1 MEGCL
6 IVQLVWLMQ
15 IKIITAMFAHQ
26 IINIKSN
33 NMQGSGEGEKIVII
47 FVPDVLFNLEKYLY
61 TVSIQ

>member
-1 MEGCL
+1 
-6 IVQLVWLMQ
+6 MQ

>member
-6 IVQLVWLMQ
+6 TVLLVWLMQ
-15 IKIITAMFAHQ
+15 IKIITVVCAHQ

-33 NMQGSGEGEKIVII
+33 NMRGSGEGEKRVII
-47 FVPDVLFNLEKYLY
+47 FVPNVLYYLEKYLY